1 MNLRILNL
9 QKYNALVEN
18 ETSGDHLFALASS
31 GNLSSIIRNSCYDR
45 KKYDLTCSSA
55 ELSWP
60 SYSSLAM
67 SKDNIAI
74 RTYMPFSICRK

>member
-9 QKYNALVEN
+9 QKYIALVEK

-45 KKYDLTCSSA
+45 IKYDLA
-55 ELSWP
+55 RLLGWL

-67 SKDNIAI
+67 SNDKIAI
-74 RTYMPFSICRK
+74 RTYIPFSICRK